1 MPGGPIL
8 SGPLIITPF
17 VLCCARSD
25 RIFPSGCC
33 DVDGASLEERVSIM
47 ALVGI
52 PAVGGAETPLGPF
65 ELDVYA

>member
-1 MPGGPIL
+1 M
-8 SGPLIITPF
+8 
-17 VLCCARSD
+17 
-25 RIFPSGCC
+25 
-33 DVDGASLEERVSIM
+33 DGASLEERVSIM